1 MQANHFANKT
11 QLFDLL
17 AHSANTSGDSPCIDF
32 GQYHHSYQAIYSLA
46 VSFARLIQSEVK
58 PAPGPE
64 ATVAIYLPNSDLF
77 VAAFFGLSA
86 LGVTIVPV
94 NPMLKSDE
102 IAHILSDSKASVL
115 VLSEDLYKQ
124 VTLSANQSLCTIV
137 VAKEQ
142 SEPLPAPATGLA
154 LVEFTRAELDS
165 KLPVVLYG
173 QKSHVNAESPCLVV
187 YTSGTTGKPKGAVLS
202 HKNVQFTINA
212 YPHMLQL
219 TGQDRLLAIL
229 PFCHLYG
236 LLVVLVGAIKDCAAL
251 SVLAHFE
258 PHRALAV
265 IDQERVTVL
274 PAVPTMYHF
283 MLLAMPE
290 HHYDLSS
297 LRLAVTGGAPMPDGL
312 MLKVRDALPAPVL
325 EGYALTETTVIATL
339 NPKGKCKLGS
349 VGLPFS
355 GVQIGVRD
363 NLQNLWLGAGPEH
376 VGEICIKGACVMQGY
391 LNNPL
396 ATSEAIKDGW
406 LYTGDLGYVDSEGFV
421 YISGRS
427 KELIVRGGM
436 NVYPR
441 EVEEVLLLQDSVA
454 EAAVV
459 GVPDANM
466 GERVKACIVLKPG
479 KDLNEGQ
486 VQAHC
491 RAHLADYK
499 LPRTIVF
506 MSELPKNSTGKVLK
520 RLL

>member
-1 MQANHFANKT
+1 MQANPFAHKT
-11 QLFDLL
+11 PLFDLL
-17 AHSANTSGDSPCIDF
+17 AHSATTSGDSPCIDF
-32 GQYHHSYQAIYSLA
+32 GQYHYSYRAIYSLA
-46 VSFARLIQSEVK
+46 VSFARLIESKVK
-58 PAPGPE
+58 PAPGPKT
-64 ATVAIYLPNSDLF
+64 TVAIYLPNSDLF

-102 IAHILSDSKASVL
+102 IAHILSDSQASVL
-115 VLSEDLYKQ
+115 ILSEDLYKQ

-137 VAKEQ
+137 VVKEQ
-142 SEPLPAPATGLA
+142 DEPLPDPASGLA
-154 LVEFTRAELDS
+154 LVQFTRGQLDS
-165 KLPVVLYG
+165 KLPVVCYG
-173 QKSHVNAESPCLVV
+173 QQSHVDESPCLIV
-187 YTSGTTGKPKGAVLS
+187 YTSGTTGRPKGAVLS

-212 YPHMLQL
+212 YPHILQL

-236 LLVVLVGAIKDCAAL
+236 LLVVLVGAIKDGAAL

-258 PHRALAV
+258 PHKALQA
-265 IDQERVTVL
+265 ISQERVTVL

-283 MLLAMPE
+283 MLLAMQE
-290 HHYDLSS
+290 HYYDLSS

-312 MLKVRDALPAPVL
+312 MLRVQEALPVHVL

-339 NPKGKCKLGS
+339 NPKDKCKLGS

-363 NLQNLWLGAGPEH
+363 NLQNLWLGPGPEQ
-376 VGEICIKGACVMQGY
+376 VGEICIKGACIMQGY
-391 LNNPL
+391 LNNPF

-406 LYTGDLGYVDSEGFV
+406 LYTGDLGYVDSEGYVF
-421 YISGRS
+421 INGRS

-441 EVEEVLLLQDSVA
+441 EVEEVLLHLESVA

-466 GERVKACIVLKPG
+466 GERVKACIVLKQG
-479 KDLNEGQ
+479 QQLNEGQ

-506 MSELPKNSTGKVLK
+506 MSALPKNSTGKVLK